1 LNLHRTHIDLDG
13 DGDGFNYYKGK
24 TMMMNTHRLQGVSMI
39 DLTRGQRMTHT
50 LEKFALTLLCV
61 GVAGTLLT
69 AFTTLSALA
78 AQSAPAPGTLKAL
91 KAANTAE
98 MNTNVV
104 FNFDGSGHCKLT
116 LNGGNGSAKDF
127 EGDLPFT
134 GAYFYSSA
142 SMTSFD
148 AFKDFTATA
157 SPSGNCKTNGAG
169 PFIATVRIVNPHP
182 QSAGTPAPNN
192 TPVIAGDGK
201 LSIGMKPGTTTP
213 PVVAATITSVAFLNE
228 SGAATG
234 GATVLS
240 VNGTGI
246 CKYRLS
252 YVNLDAQGNT
262 ILKPYPMMPKSSSLQ
277 SPFPMTMTMLAAT
290 SAGVYKWTATGVD
303 GCTSTANAT
312 LTVQ

>member
-1 LNLHRTHIDLDG
+1 
-13 DGDGFNYYKGK
+13 
-24 TMMMNTHRLQGVSMI
+24 MMMNTHRLQGVSMI

-78 AQSAPAPGTLKAL
+78 AQSAPAPGWTVARPSPASLRLAIAPSAPGTLKAL

-148 AFKDFTATA
+148 AFKDYTATA

-213 PVVAATITSVAFLNE
+213 PVAAATITSVAFLNE

-246 CKYRLS
+246 CKYHLS

-290 SAGVYKWTATGVD
+290 PAGVYKWTATGVD
-303 GCTSTANAT
+303 GCTNTANAT